1 MATSLPSSDPTAFQ
15 HEPLDYTQ
23 PSIRLIRINS
33 GLSAEGHIRCE
44 ISHTTTNARYTC
56 LSYRWGDTSTSTL
69 KVIMLNGKPFIVRQ
83 NLHDFLH
90 AVSTEHHMSHFT
102 KENYWIDALCINQS
116 DNSERNHQ
124 VAQMGKIYANAW
136 RVHIWLGKT
145 SDAGQIAE
153 VFAKE
158 FAPTYYNP
166 GAVIDLRK
174 KTELVTRYVLH
185 NDYWNRAWVIQEII
199 LANSVIISLDATT
212 LPLRHFCERMHQIP
226 VYIWQTPFEQFD
238 TLGSHDGHA
247 VLRGKSL
254 LLLLHWFRDKQCSI
268 PHDRVFALLGICHE
282 SDKLEVDYEMR
293 LSDLAFHVLRH
304 PDELCICVAALVA
317 RSLAPAPHQNGA
329 KPQTTTRRLM
339 LSFAG
344 DHIEKTPYETM
355 IDLSL
360 HSHSTSVPDWILN
373 EAMDCLGLCSDTVS
387 LSSRRQY
394 ECFRKLVEEF
404 GKLFWRSL
412 LGSYIRKRQMGRVP
426 LAHAVREVLMSE
438 PSGLRWKSDPS
449 NKSYHWYVDSDGW
462 SVGICDKDPQFCRV
476 RIAFDRLR
484 DIFPANNVCIFPKR
498 SFLNL
503 EKAGNPSKFPKPL
516 SEPVPSNPPVM
527 EDIERFDKSSL
538 FKMEW
543 ENFIDEV

>member
-1 MATSLPSSDPTAFQ
+1 
-15 HEPLDYTQ
+15 
-23 PSIRLIRINS
+23 
-33 GLSAEGHIRCE
+33 
-44 ISHTTTNARYTC
+44 
-56 LSYRWGDTSTSTL
+56 
-69 KVIMLNGKPFIVRQ
+69 MLNGKPFIVRQ

-102 KENYWIDALCINQS
+102 KENYWIDALCINQF
-116 DNSERNHQ
+116 DNSERNYQ

-158 FAPTYYNP
+158 FAPSYYNP
-166 GAVIDLRK
+166 GAVVDLRR

-212 LPLRHFCERMHQIP
+212 LPLRHFCERIHQIP

-293 LSDLAFHVLRH
+293 LSDLAFHILRH
-304 PDELCICVAALVA
+304 PNELCICVAALVA
-317 RSLAPAPHQNGA
+317 RSLTPAPNQNA
-329 KPQTTTRRLM
+329 AEPQTSTRRLM

-344 DHIEKTPYETM
+344 DHIGTYSSESIRYLRPR
-355 IDLSL
+355 
-360 HSHSTSVPDWILN
+360 
-373 EAMDCLGLCSDTVS
+373 SDTVP
-387 LSSRRQY
+387 LSSRIQY
-394 ECFRKLVEEF
+394 ECFRYLVQEF
-404 GKLFWRSL
+404 GRLFRQSSL
-412 LGSYIRKRQMGRVP
+412 GDYIQQRHMGPVP
-426 LAHAVREVLMSE
+426 FVHAVREVLMQE
-438 PSGLRWKSDPS
+438 PNGLRLKSDP
-449 NKSYHWYVDSDGW
+449 NDKSYRWYVDSEGW
-462 SVGICDKDPQFCRV
+462 SVGICDRDPQFCRV

-484 DIFPANNVCIFPKR
+484 DVFRWDDVCIFPKR
-498 SFLNL
+498 NFLNL
-503 EKAGNPSKFPKPL
+503 EKAGNPRKSPQPPL
-516 SEPVPSNPPVM
+516 EPAPPATSIL
-527 EDIERFDKSSL
+527 EDIERFDKNSL
-538 FKMEW
+538 FMMEW
-543 ENFIDEV
+543 ENFVDEG